1 MLYVGEA
8 GSLKKQHASQVAGF
22 AAVTIAGA
30 ALIGWWTGFPL
41 LSSWGSGFAAVKPVT
56 ALCLA
61 ALGLALVY
69 PGKNSRFALVFGLAV
84 AAGAALDLGQ
94 DLLGFDFGINRW
106 LAPRATVPVNG
117 EASFRM
123 ITGTKLAIALAGGS
137 LALSRFEGHHFT
149 ATMLG
154 GLAGVIAMFGLLGS
168 LTSIRTLYGLA
179 SIRPPA
185 LPTAV
190 GLVCVAGAIIL
201 RVGTMPALRKPR
213 PLSHLLIM
221 LGGAIIALLLLFG
234 FNVAV
239 SVADTQLDQVR
250 NELMSEARTLSAEID
265 REIIGEIERLQ
276 ALAGSPALRE
286 GDFAEFQRQ
295 AEASLALRQSGNVM
309 LIDRD
314 MRQLVNT
321 WVPFGTPL
329 SKAAVPEAIER
340 ALTTGKPQ
348 VTGLFMGSVVKQ
360 LLFGITLP
368 VEVDGEGRYALARS
382 PNPRIL
388 ERIVA
393 PHELPA
399 GWQAV
404 VSDGAH
410 RIIAWSEH
418 EDAFLGKELSPAQW
432 ARRGPGSVFEF
443 IDPEGRPS
451 LQADAWSELTGWQ
464 TAVWAPKAVLEA
476 PVRALWWTIGFA
488 TLLAFTL
495 VVALA
500 LWLGRIIARSVGQA
514 ARAAIALGE
523 GAPLVLSGTPVAEV
537 DTLMAELRRTA
548 ARRQTAEGLL
558 RDSERQLRLVADN
571 APVAIAHCDAEARYK
586 FVNKHYAKRWGLTP
600 EQMVGKRVLEV
611 VGEKAWATFEPF
623 YRDCLSGNALEFE
636 LEVDLPYPASER
648 QFVLC
653 CYEPEWR
660 DGKVVGLI
668 AAITNITRL
677 KRAEA
682 ALRESEATFRA
693 MFDVSSVGK
702 IEVEPGSSRFLRAN
716 AAMCKFLGY
725 SEEEL
730 LARTLLEITHPED
743 RDRSREL
750 GRRLD
755 TGESDVFDIE
765 KRYIRKD
772 GNAVWARVTV
782 NVVRDAFGRPL
793 RNTAVIQD
801 LNARK
806 QAEQAMQAS
815 KDRLQLAM
823 DTARLGWWQ
832 YDPLHRV
839 FSGDTRSK
847 EIFNVAEDE
856 ATLEEIIKLV
866 HPDDVERVLTAL
878 EAWLDPV
885 NPNRSA
891 TEFRIRRGHGEVRWV
906 ETLGLAYFEGVG
918 REQRTVSVVGIVA
931 DITERKRREEERRER
946 EEKVH
951 LLMREVNHRAKNM
964 LSVVHA
970 IARQTATKNPEDF
983 IERFSERIQALSANQ
998 DLLVQNEWN
1007 GVEIEDL
1014 VRAQLAHLADLIGS
1028 RIAVHGTKLRLKAAC
1043 AQAIGLVLHEL
1054 ATNAG
1059 KYGALSMATGR
1070 IDVCWGTD
1078 GDTFTMSWIESDGP
1092 PACAPKRRGFGTVVM
1107 EAMAEHSVDGTVDLD
1122 YAPSG
1127 VTWRLTCPAANAL
1140 EPQECQEF
1148 SRRGNSD

>member
-1 MLYVGEA
+1 MLFVSEA
-8 GSLKKQHASQVAGF
+8 SGLKKQSVSQVGGF

-30 ALIGWWTGFPL
+30 AVVGWWTGLPL
-41 LSSWGSGFAAVKPVT
+41 LSSWGPEFAAVKPAT

-61 ALGLALVY
+61 ALGLALVH
-69 PGKNSRFALVFGLAV
+69 PGKNARFAVVFGLAV
-84 AAGAALDLGQ
+84 AAGAVLDLGQ

-117 EASFRM
+117 AASFRM
-123 ITGTKLAIALAGGS
+123 ITGTNLAIALAGGS
-137 LALSRFEGHHFT
+137 LALSRFEGHLFT

-154 GLAGVIAMFGLLGS
+154 ALAGVIAMFGLLGY
-168 LTSIRTLYGLA
+168 LTSIHMLYGLA

-185 LPTAV
+185 LPAAV
-190 GLVCVAGAIIL
+190 GLLCVAGAILL
-201 RVGTMPALRKPR
+201 RVGTIPALRKPR

-239 SVADTQLDQVR
+239 SVADMQLDQVR
-250 NELMSEARTLSAEID
+250 NQLMSEARTFSAEID
-265 REIIGEIERLQ
+265 NEILGEIERLQ
-276 ALAGSPALRE
+276 ALAASPSLRE

-295 AEASLALRQSGNVM
+295 AEASLAWPQSGNIM

-321 WVPFGTPL
+321 AVPFATPL
-329 SKAAVPEAIER
+329 SQPAVPEAIER
-340 ALTTGKPQ
+340 AIATGKPR

-360 LLFGITLP
+360 LSFSITVP

-382 PNPRIL
+382 PNPHAL
-388 ERIVA
+388 ERLVA
-393 PHELPA
+393 AHELPP
-399 GWQAV
+399 GWRAA
-404 VSDGAH
+404 VSDAAH
-410 RIIAWSEH
+410 RIIAWSEQ
-418 EDAFLGKELSPAQW
+418 EDAFLGKEVSPGHW
-432 ARRGPGSVFEF
+432 FRGGPGSIFEF
-443 IDPEGRPS
+443 IDSEGRPS
-451 LQADAWSELTGWQ
+451 LQAEVWSELTGWQ
-464 TAVWAPKAVLEA
+464 TAVWAPKPLLEA
-476 PVRALWWTIGFA
+476 PVRTLWWTIGFA

-548 ARRQTAEGLL
+548 ARRQMAEGLL
-558 RDSERQLRLVADN
+558 RESERQLRLVADN

-600 EQMVGKRVLEV
+600 EQMVGKRVVEV
-611 VGEKAWATFEPF
+611 VGANAWATFEPF
-623 YRDCLSGNALEFE
+623 FRDCLSGKALEFE
-636 LEVDLPYPASER
+636 LEVDVAYPACER
-648 QFVLC
+648 QFVHC

-660 DGKVVGLI
+660 DGKIVGLI

-677 KRAEA
+677 KHAEA

-716 AAMCKFLGY
+716 AAICKFLGY

-730 LARTLLEITHPED
+730 LARTLFEITHPED
-743 RDRSREL
+743 RERDREL
-750 GRRLD
+750 CRRLMA
-755 TGESDVFDIE
+755 GESAGFDVE

-772 GNAVWARVTV
+772 GNPVWARVTV
-782 NVVRDAFGRPL
+782 NVVRDAVGRPL
-793 RNTAVIQD
+793 RNTAVILD

-806 QAEQAMQAS
+806 QAEQALQAS

-823 DTARLGWWQ
+823 DAARLGWWQ
-832 YDPLHRV
+832 YDPLHGV

-847 EIFNVAEDE
+847 EIFNVAEYE
-856 ATLEEIIKLV
+856 TTLEEIIKLV

-878 EAWLDPV
+878 EARLDPV
-885 NPNRSA
+885 KPNRSA
-891 TEFRIRRGHGEVRWV
+891 TEFRLRRGHGELRWV

-918 REQRTVSVVGIVA
+918 PEQRTVSVVGTVA
-931 DITERKRREEERRER
+931 DITERKQR

-983 IERFSERIQALSANQ
+983 IERFSERIQALSASQ
-998 DLLVQNEWN
+998 DLLVRNEWN

-1028 RIAVHGTKLRLKAAC
+1028 RIAVYGPKLCLKAAS

-1059 KYGALSMATGR
+1059 KYGALSIDTGR
-1070 IDVCWGTD
+1070 VDVRWGTD
-1078 GDTFTMSWIESDGP
+1078 GDTFTISWVESDGP
-1092 PACAPKRRGFGTVVM
+1092 PAYAPKRRGFGTIVI
-1107 EAMAEHSVDGTVDLD
+1107 EAMAAHSVDGTVDLD
-1122 YAPSG
+1122 YALSG
-1127 VTWRLTCPAANAL
+1127 VTWRLTCPTANAL
-1140 EPQECQEF
+1140 EHWHQDKISGDDAVQLTA
-1148 SRRGNSD
+1148 